1 MDKNY
6 PNRIKELRNERSMT
20 IEDLAERTGLS
31 VSYVSRLENG
41 ERNLSV
47 KNLNLFAHAFDVAA
61 QDILAKAPEKA
72 PNVIGVMGRIGAGA
86 EILPEE
92 EQIPPEGLY
101 EIETPFPPAPRRYC
115 FRGDWRVDVA
125 SLRRWRHH
133 YLLAPRRSGGGGHGL
148 GSGRQDCHWT
158 ALLKARA
165 AGFRTRDLRPRKSQ
179 CTADTR
185 CAPGVGC
192 RHPISDSKRPVEKAH
207 ACSSTAYGAEND
219 RFGLAVTSL
228 SPLPRRVKHASP
240 YTNTVL
246 LCCRFLC
253 RIGSAGILR
262 PVKCMAVAHHP
273 SGNFCTVR
281 ASTRAYQAT
290 IAVMP

>member
-6 PNRIKELRNERSMT
+6 PNRINELRNERSMT

-101 EIETPFPPAPRRYC
+101 EIETPFPLPHDAIAFEVTGESMWPRYDDGDIIICWRQGVVVEEVMGWEAAVKTATGQRYLKRVLQGSERGTFDLESHNAPPI
-115 FRGDWRVDVA
+115 RGVRLVWVA
-125 SLRRWRHH
+125 AIQSVI
-133 YLLAPRRSGGGGHGL
+133 RSGQWKKL
-148 GSGRQDCHWT
+148 TPSARQRMVQKMTASG
-158 ALLKARA
+158 
-165 AGFRTRDLRPRKSQ
+165 
-179 CTADTR
+179 
-185 CAPGVGC
+185 
-192 RHPISDSKRPVEKAH
+192 
-207 ACSSTAYGAEND
+207 
-219 RFGLAVTSL
+219 
-228 SPLPRRVKHASP
+228 
-240 YTNTVL
+240 
-246 LCCRFLC
+246 
-253 RIGSAGILR
+253 
-262 PVKCMAVAHHP
+262 
-273 SGNFCTVR
+273 
-281 ASTRAYQAT
+281 
-290 IAVMP
+290 